1 MANLYI
7 ITGPAG
13 VGKSTV
19 SRKIA
24 SLSKKSVL
32 IEGDDIYHHVIS
44 SYTPAWKEGNHLE
57 VFWKVCFETI
67 KIYLNYGYD
76 VVFNYIITPKNL
88 DDIKNNFKGY
98 NKKFAVLIVDEQTI
112 LQRDKTR
119 PIDCQMKDRCLI
131 LLNNFKNY
139 DFGEDYF
146 LDSSSLTENETAEK
160 ILSDEKYNL

>member
-1 MANLYI
+1 M
-7 ITGPAG
+7 
-13 VGKSTV
+13 
-19 SRKIA
+19 
-24 SLSKKSVL
+24 
-32 IEGDDIYHHVIS
+32 IS

-57 VFWKVCFETI
+57 VFWKVCLETI
-67 KIYLNYGYD
+67 KIYLNYEYD
-76 VVFNYIITPKNL
+76 VIFNYIITPKDL
-88 DDIKNNFKGY
+88 DNIKNTFEGY

-112 LQRDKTR
+112 LQRDKKR